1 MHHRQPLKK
10 RIVIAFFLMTLVV
23 AGVSSI
29 GIFFIVHALEEHFV
43 SQGLSDN
50 LQEII
55 NNQMSRERIMRLN
68 QDTDFYTT
76 NAQVQY
82 PIPEQFKEVKPGFSE
97 ILLRNGN
104 AYYIYKRSIEHQDY
118 LIVKDQTEF
127 EKREH
132 ILLLVVFLGF
142 VVSLIFA
149 YVLGKL
155 LANRILAPVI
165 KLARQVSQISLSQNK
180 QQISNFDKQ
189 YADDEIG
196 QLAATFARAFADL
209 HQALERERLFTS
221 DVSHELR
228 TSLMVITTGCELLLL
243 DRDKLSSKQYQQIQ
257 RINTANHDMQELVQT
272 FLMLARKENSQIV
285 GDQVTLLA
293 LAEDQRDIWLPKFQ
307 EKNINFSLD
316 IKSTNMKTYNKI
328 LLKTVMSN
336 LLRNA
341 WHYTEEGMV
350 RLVVDGD
357 VFWVEDTG
365 VGVPADKQQAIFQAF
380 VRGSNRGEGL
390 GLGLSLVKRICTH
403 ENWKVSVDS
412 ADERGSVFYVYLN
425 QKAVLVSTNNK

>member
-29 GIFFIVHALEEHFV
+29 GIFFIVHELEEHFV

-76 NAQVQY
+76 NAQVHY

-104 AYYIYKRSIEHQDY
+104 AYYIYKRSIGHQDY
-118 LIVKDQTEF
+118 LIVKNQTEF
-127 EKREH
+127 EKREQ
-132 ILLLVVFLGF
+132 ILLLVVFLWF
-142 VVSLIFA
+142 IVSLVFA

-165 KLARQVSQISLSQNK
+165 KLAKQVSQISLSQNK
-180 QQISNFDKQ
+180 QQIINFDKQ

-196 QLAATFARAFADL
+196 QLATTFARAFADL

-257 RINTANHDMQELVQT
+257 RINTANQDMQELVQT

-285 GDQVTLLA
+285 GDQVTLIT

-316 IKSTNMKTYNKI
+316 IKSTNMRTYNKI

-350 RLVVDGD
+350 RLIVDGD
-357 VFWVEDTG
+357 MFWVEDTG

-403 ENWKVSVDS
+403 ESWQVSVDS
-412 ADERGSVFYVYLN
+412 TDESGSVFYVYLN
-425 QKAVLVSTNNK
+425 

>member
-1 MHHRQPLKK
+1 MHHKQPLKK

-23 AGVSSI
+23 AGISSI

-43 SQGLSDN
+43 SQGLSDG
-50 LQEII
+50 LQEIL
-55 NNQMSRERIMRLN
+55 NNRMSHQKIMRLS
-68 QDTDFYTT
+68 QDTDFYTS
-76 NAQVQY
+76 NSKVHY
-82 PIPEQFKEVKPGFSE
+82 PIPDQFKDVKLGFSE

-104 AYYIYKRSIEHQDY
+104 AYYIYKELIDNQEY

-127 EKREH
+127 EKREQ

-142 VVSLIFA
+142 VISLIFA

-155 LANRILAPVI
+155 LANRILAPVV
-165 KLARQVSQISLSQNK
+165 KLANQVSQVSASQNK
-180 QQISNFDKQ
+180 QQTMGFEQQ

-196 QLAATFARAFADL
+196 QLAATFASAFSEL
-209 HQALERERLFTS
+209 HDALERERLFTS

-243 DRDKLSSKQYQQIQ
+243 DRDKLSNKQYQQVQ
-257 RINTANHDMQELVQT
+257 RISAANQDMQELVQT

-293 LAEDQRDIWLPKFQ
+293 LAEEQRDIWLSKFQ
-307 EKNINFSLD
+307 EKNIRFSLN
-316 IKSTNMKTYNKI
+316 IKSTNFNTYNKI

-341 WHYTEEGMV
+341 WHYTEEGFV

-357 VFWVEDTG
+357 VFWVEDSG

-390 GLGLSLVKRICTH
+390 GLGLSLVRRICVH
-403 ENWKVSVDS
+403 EHWQVSVSS
-412 ADERGSVFYVYLN
+412 ADGNGSVFYVYLN
-425 QKAVLVSTNNK
+425 QRHAISTNVK

>member
-1 MHHRQPLKK
+1 MHHKQPLKK

-23 AGVSSI
+23 AGLSSI

-55 NNQMSRERIMRLN
+55 NNQMSREKIMRLN

-76 NAQVQY
+76 NTQVQY
-82 PIPEQFKEVKPGFSE
+82 PVPEQFKDVKPGFSE
-97 ILLRNGN
+97 VLLRNGN
-104 AYYIYKRSIEHQDY
+104 AYYIYKRSIAHQDY

-127 EKREH
+127 EKREQT
-132 ILLLVVFLGF
+132 LLLVVFLGF

-149 YVLGKL
+149 YMLGKL

-165 KLARQVSQISLSQNK
+165 KLARQVSQISLCPNK
-180 QQISNFDKQ
+180 QKIINFDKQ

-196 QLAATFARAFADL
+196 QLATTFARAFADL

-243 DRDKLSSKQYQQIQ
+243 DKDKLSSKQYQQVQ
-257 RINTANHDMQELVQT
+257 RINTANQDMQELVQT

-285 GDQVTLLA
+285 GDQITLLT
-293 LAEDQRDIWLPKFQ
+293 LAEDQKDIWLPKFQ
-307 EKNINFSLD
+307 EKDICFSLE
-316 IKSTNMKTYNKI
+316 IKSSDMKTYNKI

-350 RLVVDGD
+350 KLVIDGD

-365 VGVPADKQQAIFQAF
+365 VGVPVDKQQAIFQAF
-380 VRGSNRGEGL
+380 VRGSTRGEGL
-390 GLGLSLVKRICTH
+390 GLGLSLVKRICIH
-403 ENWKVSVDS
+403 EGWQVSVDS
-412 ADERGSVFYVYLN
+412 ADERGSIFYVYLN
-425 QKAVLVSTNNK
+425 K